1 MERIV
6 RIGIRLLFSRH
17 FYTIVFRPTIPF
29 GRVKVHARTPEAQK
43 EHGIQIKFQIES
55 EKSIC

>member
-6 RIGIRLLFSRH
+6 RIGIRLLFPRH

>member
-29 GRVKVHARTPEAQK
+29 GWAKVHARTPEAQK

-55 EKSIC
+55 EKSIF